1 MAVRITVDWRGE
13 ELKEYAARQ
22 IQAGLRAVAI
32 EAQRIAR
39 EMASVPNTGRRLKTE
54 DVRRQ
59 AIQAFLKG
67 DLKSLSGGLLTVTG
81 TRKDRKTKTT
91 ETFSARIMYSA
102 KKSLLQ
108 KTMTVYPYPS
118 KPGEP
123 PRRRTG
129 FGQRNILKEVQPG
142 EARVGFSRNA
152 RYMSFHEAGIRYKRA
167 GMQRRPTL
175 VPMLRNNQSRL
186 RQLFINAA
194 NAAAGRKSK

>member
-1 MAVRITVDWRGE
+1 MAVRIVVNSKS
-13 ELKEYAARQ
+13 KEFKALVAQQ

-39 EMASVPNTGRRLKTE
+39 QMASVPNTGRRLQTQ

-59 AIQAFLKG
+59 AIQAYLNG

-81 TRKDRKTKTT
+81 THKNRKTKTT
-91 ETFSARIMYSA
+91 ETFSTRIMYSA
-102 KKSLLQ
+102 KASLLQ

-129 FGQRNILKEVQPG
+129 YGQKNILKEIQRGV
-142 EARVGFSRNA
+142 ARVGFSRNA
-152 RYMSFHEAGIRYKRA
+152 RYMSFHEVGIEYKR
-167 GMQRRPTL
+167 GKKQRRPTL
-175 VPMLRNNQSRL
+175 VPMLRNNRSRL
-186 RQLFINAA
+186 RQLFIAA
-194 NAAAGRKSK
+194 ASAAAGGKSK